1 MSLFNLTDFLNPVSV
16 AQISEDAEFRE
27 GQMGKSIVVYE
38 EEFPELT
45 EIDVVI
51 IGCNETR
58 GNGTPMKIDAGI
70 DNIRKEFYSLY
81 YWHKDIKIA
90 DIGNIKI
97 GATLADTYAAI
108 KTVAE
113 EIIRNGKKLV
123 ILGGCHDLSMAQY
136 DAYRGLNTFIEATGV
151 DAYID
156 LSIDNPIKSK
166 NFLMEI
172 LTGEPNF
179 IKHYNHIGF
188 QSYYV
193 HPHMLETMDKLRFD
207 CYRLGKVKEDIEEME
222 PSMRSSNMLSFDLAA
237 LSSSTF
243 WEGSSPNGFN
253 GEEACSLM
261 RFAGMSSKMTS
272 VGIYGYNQ
280 KQDPI
285 NNLAKQ
291 VSQMIW
297 YYIDGVH
304 HERLEADLENKEM
317 FNECHIVFGAID
329 STFLQSRKTGRWW
342 MKMPD
347 EKLIPCSYNDFKTA
361 GNNEIPERWL
371 RFQERG

>member
-1 MSLFNLTDFLNPVSV
+1 MSLFNLTDFLEPIHV
-16 AQISEDAEFRE
+16 AKISEDAEFRE
-27 GQMGKSIVVYE
+27 GQMGKTVLVYE
-38 EEFPELT
+38 EEFPDLS
-45 EIDVVI
+45 EIDIVI
-51 IGCNETR
+51 AGCNETR

-90 DIGNIKI
+90 DIGNIKV
-97 GATLADTYAAI
+97 GATLLDTYAAV

-113 EIIRNGKKLV
+113 ELLRNGKKL
-123 ILGGCHDLSMAQY
+123 IIIGGCQDLTLGQY
-136 DAYRGLNTFIEATGV
+136 DAYRNQNILIEATGV

-166 NFLMEI
+166 NFLMEF

-179 IKHYNHIGF
+179 VKHYNHIGF

-222 PSMRSSNMLSFDLAA
+222 PAMRTSDMLSFDLAA

-253 GEEACSLM
+253 GEEACTLM

-291 VSQMIW
+291 VSQMLW
-297 YYIDGVH
+297 YYIDGVF
-304 HERLEADLENKEM
+304 HERQEADLNNKEM
-317 FNECHIVFGAID
+317 FNECHIVFGEID
-329 STFLQSRKTGRWW
+329 STFIQSRKSGRWW

-347 EKLIPCSYNDFKTA
+347 DKYLPCSYNDFKLA
-361 GNNEIPERWL
+361 GNNEMPERWL